1 MDPDVDFGAIYRQFD
16 TALIGRRTFE
26 TMVKARNTSLPG
38 IRVFVFSGLL
48 SQADYPGI
56 TIVKDN
62 ALEVVTRLRAKAG
75 KDIWLFG
82 GGALFSSLAEL
93 GVVDTVE
100 VSVMPVLLGEGIPMI
115 ATAKRLELELTGHKV
130 YEKTG
135 IVSLMYSVK
144 NARR

>member
-1 MDPDVDFGAIYRQFD
+1 
-16 TALIGRRTFE
+16 
-26 TMVKARNTSLPG
+26 
-38 IRVFVFSGLL
+38 VFVFSRIL
-48 SQADYPGI
+48 SQADYAGV

-62 ALEVVTRLRAKAG
+62 AVEVVTRLRAKAG

-100 VSVMPVLLGEGIPMI
+100 VSVMPVLLGQGIPMI

-144 NARR
+144 NACR